1 MNAPLVLPFLSLQS
15 VGKKFF
21 GLVAVD
27 EVSFEVMRGE
37 VVSIIG
43 PNGAGKT
50 TLFNLLTGQL
60 RPSSGEIRFNG
71 ELINTLRPDARAKL
85 GLGRTFQ
92 VTKPLLSLTAL
103 ENVMVGAFLKHS
115 GLRQAEAWAREML
128 AEVGLA
134 QRAGVRA
141 SELTLSERR
150 KLEVGRALAMDPTV
164 VLLDEVMAG
173 LNQSEVDDMI
183 GLIQRLH
190 QRGLTLLII
199 EHNLKVVRSFAERVI
214 VLDRGAK
221 IAEGRAEAILSSPAV
236 VKAYLGDRRK

>member
-1 MNAPLVLPFLSLQS
+1 MSSPSPSPFLSLQGI
-15 VGKKFF
+15 GKRFL

-27 EVSFEVMRGE
+27 AVSFDVSRGE
-37 VVSIIG
+37 VISIIG

-60 RPSSGEIRFNG
+60 SPTSGEIRFNG
-71 ELINTLRPDARAKL
+71 QVINTLRPDQRAKL

-103 ENVMVGAFLKHS
+103 ENVMVGAFLRHPR
-115 GLRQAEAWAREML
+115 LRHAEAWAREVL
-128 AEVGLA
+128 ADVGLA
-134 QRAGVRA
+134 ARAGVRA
-141 SELTLSERR
+141 AELTLSERR
-150 KLEVGRALAMDPTV
+150 KLEVGRAMAMDPTV

-183 GLIQRLH
+183 ALIRRLH
-190 QRGLTLLII
+190 ARGLTLLII

-214 VLDRGAK
+214 VLDRGVK
-221 IAEGRAEAILSSPAV
+221 IAEGNAETILSAPDV
-236 VKAYLGDRRK
+236 VKAYLGERRR